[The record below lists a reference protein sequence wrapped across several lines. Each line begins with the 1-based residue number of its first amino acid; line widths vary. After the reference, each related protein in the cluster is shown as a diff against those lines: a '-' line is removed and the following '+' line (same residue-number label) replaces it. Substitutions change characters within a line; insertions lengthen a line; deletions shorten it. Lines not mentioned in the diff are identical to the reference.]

1 MQIELET
8 LRACWFLAGPTAC
21 GKTAAGIELAERI
34 GAEVVALDSMSLYR
48 GMDIGTAKPT
58 AAERARVPHHLVDI
72 LDPHEDY
79 SVAEYLRAA
88 HAACRDILERGRTP
102 LFVGGSGLYLRAVL
116 RGVFEG
122 PSADWEFR
130 RRLERELQESSAEA
144 LHARLRTVD
153 PAAATRLP
161 PRDVRRV
168 VRALEVYHLT
178 GRPASE
184 LQQQPALDPALR
196 PRHVFW
202 LSPPR
207 EWLFQRINRRVEQ
220 MIDAGLVEEVRA
232 LLAAPRPLGR
242 TARQAL
248 GYQEMIAYLCGA
260 RSLAEAVA
268 TIQTRTRQFAKRQHT
283 WFRNLVE
290 CHAVPISGKET
301 AAEVAA
307 LLCPTPLLE

>member
-1 MQIELET
+1 
-8 LRACWFLAGPTAC
+8 
-21 GKTAAGIELAERI
+21 
-34 GAEVVALDSMSLYR
+34 
-48 GMDIGTAKPT
+48 
-58 AAERARVPHHLVDI
+58 VPHHLIDV

-79 SVAEYLRAA
+79 SVAQYLWAA
-88 HAACRDILERGRTP
+88 HAACRDILGRGRTP

-122 PSADWEFR
+122 PSADWAYR
-130 RRLERELQESSAEA
+130 RRLEGELQESSADE
-144 LHARLRTVD
+144 LHARLRAVD
-153 PAAATRLP
+153 PATAARLP

-168 VRALEVYHLT
+168 IRALEVHHVT

-184 LQQQPALDPALR
+184 LQQQFPLDPELR
-196 PRHVFW
+196 PQHVYW

-207 EWLFQRINRRVEQ
+207 EWIRERINRRVVQ

-232 LLAAPRPLGR
+232 LLAAPRPPGR

-248 GYQEMIAYLCGA
+248 GYQEMIAHLSGEC
-260 RSLAEAVA
+260 SLAEAVA

-290 CHAVPISGKET
+290 CRAVAISGRET

-307 LLCPTPLLE
+307 LLCLGSGVA